1 MDTIR
6 LVSWNVNGFRALSG
20 KPDWDWFASTD
31 ADVVALQETK
41 AEPAQIAEEHR
52 SPEGWNAEWLA
63 AQVKKGYSGV
73 AVFSRQKA
81 ALEPLAVHREL
92 PDPRYQGEGRLL
104 HIEYP
109 AFHFFNVY
117 FPNGTKDDGRLAY
130 KMGYYDAFLAH
141 AEELRRTKPIV
152 VCGDFN
158 TAHRPIDLARPKAN
172 EENSGFLPIE
182 RAWWTASSPPDT
194 WTPSATSTATSRTS
208 TRGGP
213 TSSAPASTTSGGAST
228 TSSFRRS
235 WPRPSGT
242 HG

>member
-92 PDPRYQGEGRLL
+92 PDPRYQGEGLSKKS
-104 HIEYP
+104 
-109 AFHFFNVY
+109 Y
-117 FPNGTKDDGRLAY
+117 FQR
-130 KMGYYDAFLAH
+130 F
-141 AEELRRTKPIV
+141 
-152 VCGDFN
+152 
-158 TAHRPIDLARPKAN
+158 
-172 EENSGFLPIE
+172 
-182 RAWWTASSPPDT
+182 
-194 WTPSATSTATSRTS
+194 
-208 TRGGP
+208 
-213 TSSAPASTTSGGAST
+213 
-228 TSSFRRS
+228 
-235 WPRPSGT
+235 
-242 HG
+242 

>member
-158 TAHRPIDLARPKAN
+158 IAHRA
-172 EENSGFLPIE
+172 IE
-182 RAWWTASSPPDT
+182 RKTGARGLRNVMESVMLDIMYQLPSMSGVKECVINDAVIEKKAPPLYIYDTEAHIAS
-194 WTPSATSTATSRTS
+194 
-208 TRGGP
+208 
-213 TSSAPASTTSGGAST
+213 
-228 TSSFRRS
+228 
-235 WPRPSGT
+235 
-242 HG
+242 

>member
-1 MDTIR
+1 M
-6 LVSWNVNGFRALSG
+6 
-20 KPDWDWFASTD
+20 
-31 ADVVALQETK
+31 
-41 AEPAQIAEEHR
+41 
-52 SPEGWNAEWLA
+52 
-63 AQVKKGYSGV
+63 
-73 AVFSRQKA
+73 
-81 ALEPLAVHREL
+81 HREL

-182 RAWWTASSPPDT
+182 RAWVDRFIAAGYVDT
-194 WTPSATSTATSRTS
+194 
-208 TRGGP
+208 
-213 TSSAPASTTSGGAST
+213 
-228 TSSFRRS
+228 FRRAAPVLVVVLQAAR
-235 WPRPSGT
+235 PRQQRRVAHRLLFRFGGT
-242 HG
+242 GPGHPGRVDRKQRLWFGSLPRGAGIGHSIVYRRRNLRIHCGE

>member
-158 TAHRPIDLARPKAN
+158 TAHRPIDSPGPRPTRKLR
-172 EENSGFLPIE
+172 LPAIE
-182 RAWWTASSPPDT
+182 RAWVDRFIAAGT

>member
-1 MDTIR
+1 M
-6 LVSWNVNGFRALSG
+6 
-20 KPDWDWFASTD
+20 ST
-31 ADVVALQETK
+31 
-41 AEPAQIAEEHR
+41 
-52 SPEGWNAEWLA
+52 
-63 AQVKKGYSGV
+63 
-73 AVFSRQKA
+73 
-81 ALEPLAVHREL
+81 
-92 PDPRYQGEGRLL
+92 
-104 HIEYP
+104 
-109 AFHFFNVY
+109 
-117 FPNGTKDDGRLAY
+117 FPTGPKDDGRLAY

-182 RAWWTASSPPDT
+182 RAWVDRFIAAGYVDT
-194 WTPSATSTATSRTS
+194 FRHIHRATSRTS

>member
-141 AEELRRTKPIV
+141 AEELRAIGLDVPQAVELAQKLREKGFDVPEGIYKIEEVRAAVEAIV
-152 VCGDFN
+152 G
-158 TAHRPIDLARPKAN
+158 K
-172 EENSGFLPIE
+172 
-182 RAWWTASSPPDT
+182 
-194 WTPSATSTATSRTS
+194 
-208 TRGGP
+208 GGRH
-213 TSSAPASTTSGGAST
+213 A
-228 TSSFRRS
+228 
-235 WPRPSGT
+235 
-242 HG
+242 